1 MGLTPLACGAKD
13 DRGTISSMGERL
25 DRERWALVA
34 KRPPAIPSRNGELA
48 WIGTRL
54 EQMEDSQELLTYEV
68 VRIVGNSDLIARL
81 ISQFQEDAQFRRRWE
96 HTEFIFMSS
105 YWEIDGDDNHWYS
118 MGDGIRRCA
127 RIGISNTHA
136 SKSRRTSMDFLD
148 GWNDAKRLG
157 RSS

>member
-1 MGLTPLACGAKD
+1 MGD
-13 DRGTISSMGERL
+13 RL

-34 KRPPAIPSRNGELA
+34 KKPPAIPSRNGELA

-105 YWEIDGDDNHWYS
+105 YWEIDGDDDHWYS
-118 MGDGIRRCA
+118 MGIQTREMEFIDVHGLVYPTPMPASHIELRWTFWMDGMTPSDSEEAA
-127 RIGISNTHA
+127 R
-136 SKSRRTSMDFLD
+136 KL
-148 GWNDAKRLG
+148 KE
-157 RSS
+157 